1 MPAFPFP
8 SPSLCPFLHETEAGR
23 RGGQRNFPNPTH
35 LLGGVGEPP
44 SAFHSA
50 VRSIRN
56 LQRARCRGLGRTE
69 RRRVGFT
76 SSLSSLTP
84 ASSSPLRPWPPL
96 PSVAAAADD
105 FVAKSP
111 PCVIDDLYF
120 FALAHLECTA
130 VDRRRRRRQE
140 EKAEFGKTPNQ
151 ILKF

>member
-1 MPAFPFP
+1 MRLKRKGVVGNEI
-8 SPSLCPFLHETEAGR
+8 S
-23 RGGQRNFPNPTH
+23 PNPTH

-56 LQRARCRGLGRTE
+56 LLRARAVSGSVGRNVVALVSPLPP
-69 RRRVGFT
+69 RLRPP
-76 SSLSSLTP
+76 SPP

-96 PSVAAAADD
+96 PSVAAADD

-130 VDRRRRRRQE
+130 VD
-140 EKAEFGKTPNQ
+140 
-151 ILKF
+151 